1 MDLVWLLSNNW
12 LSVKSCNNL
21 QMAQQWAALIS
32 LGSSGTQVGCPVLPP
47 SPFTSRQPCPL
58 LLSGEVHNR
67 NSLSH
72 KTRLAGSQGLVPLP
86 WLGSKDGQVHLTFC
100 NATRAETWQVTE
112 ELKYRSY
119 SDSVLMWVF
128 LFIHCSIPEPRL
140 TKHAA
145 IFKGH
150 LWCWSSME
158 SLWILHKH
166 LNLHCTN
173 TDSGDI

>member
-32 LGSSGTQVGCPVLPP
+32 LGPSGTQVPCPVLPP

-58 LLSGEVHNR
+58 LLSGEVHNG
-67 NSLSH
+67 NLLSH
-72 KTRLAGSQGLVPLP
+72 NTGWLAPRGLVPLP
-86 WLGSKDGQVHLTFC
+86 WVESKDRWVHLTFC
-100 NATRAETWQVTE
+100 NGTRAETWQVAE
-112 ELKYRSY
+112 ELKHHSY
-119 SDSVLMWVF
+119 SDSVLTWF
-128 LFIHCSIPEPRL
+128 LLFIHCSIQNHL
-140 TKHAA
+140 WLHTAM
-145 IFKGH
+145 FKGH

-158 SLWILHKH
+158 SLWIFHKH
-166 LNLHCTN
+166 LNLHWTN